1 MCVCNGFTEV
11 ESVLPTGAE
20 EKIYE
25 SVLRGTEATHLIK
38 FDPLSLKYICVR
50 GECTGLIIFPLVSFC
65 YFCMSYGPCVFVL

>member
-38 FDPLSLKYICVR
+38 FDPLSLKYMYICAR
-50 GECTGLIIFPLVSFC
+50 GECTALIILSF
-65 YFCMSYGPCVFVL
+65 G